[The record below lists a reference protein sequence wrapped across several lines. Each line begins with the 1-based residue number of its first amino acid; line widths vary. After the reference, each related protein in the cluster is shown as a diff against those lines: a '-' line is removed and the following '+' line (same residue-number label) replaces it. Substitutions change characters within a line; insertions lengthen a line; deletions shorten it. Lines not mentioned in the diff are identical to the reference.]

1 MFGTTRLEHGTFEL
15 QIKGKTLI
23 SKAFGAW
30 NYETALRYAKECRK
44 LIEQN
49 LLNEPWAS
57 IVDLSEWELATPDIW
72 DAIDEL
78 NVWASENNLKHEVV
92 ILSLSLQKTLFEQTQ
107 EGFTDVETKFVDN
120 IAEAYLWLEQF
131 GYLAEG

>member
-120 IAEAYLWLEQF
+120 IAEAYLWLEQL